1 MNLSKFNEIKALL
14 GDDFTKLLD
23 VYRADTTHR
32 LEEIE
37 YAIEAMDFM
46 KIRHLSHA
54 MKSSSANIGAEEVSA
69 IAATIE
75 HAAKEEIAET
85 VSDSIEGLKKAIEE
99 AIQIMN
105 NE

>member
-14 GDDFTKLLD
+14 GDDFATLLV
-23 VYRADTTHR
+23 VYQADTSHR

-37 YAIEAMDFM
+37 NAIKAKDFN
-46 KIRHLSHA
+46 KIRQLSHA
-54 MKSSSANIGAEEVSA
+54 MKSSSANIGADEVSS

-75 HAAKEEIAET
+75 NAAKEEIAET
-85 VSDSIEGLKKAIEE
+85 ISDSLAGLKKAIEE